1 MSSTKVK
8 SSRAAHRRSAKAIVS
23 SVKEICA
30 SFGGEKS
37 LQAKLLSYKVTL
49 KGKLEIL
56 EKLDE
61 TVLESIEND
70 AEIDKDQIQESTDFR
85 GFLQETCIEIDLCLK
100 EYVKN
105 EQPEH
110 RATSGAVDTSVA
122 SSLSSKQAS
131 VKLPKIVLK
140 KFDGN
145 PTNFQSFWDSYNTA
159 IHENEDISDVNK
171 MAYLFGLLEGPAYS
185 AVKGFTM
192 TGGNY
197 KEVIDV
203 LHERFGSKDVIISS
217 HMDAL
222 LKLPL
227 VYNSDTKR
235 LRSVYDL
242 IEQNIRGLKTL
253 GISSKEYGSLLLPIL
268 MSRLPQEFKL
278 ILTRNVLKD

>member
-8 SSRAAHRRSAKAIVS
+8 SSRAAHRRSAKAVVS
-23 SVKEICA
+23 SVKEMYA

-49 KGKLEIL
+49 K

-70 AEIDKDQIQESTDFR
+70 AEINDKEIQESTDFR
-85 GFLQETCIEIDLCLK
+85 GLLQETCIEIDLCLK

-110 RATSGAVDTSVA
+110 GAIPEAVDTSVI
-122 SSLSSKQAS
+122 SSLSSKLAS
-131 VKLPKIVLK
+131 VKLPKTVLK

-145 PTNFQSFWDSYNTA
+145 PTNFQNFWDSYNTA

-185 AVKGFTM
+185 AVKGFSM
-192 TGGNY
+192 TSGNY

-203 LHERFGSKDVIISS
+203 LHECFGSKDVIISS

-227 VYNSDTKR
+227 VNNGNSDTKR

-242 IEQNIRGLKTL
+242 IEQNIR
-253 GISSKEYGSLLLPIL
+253 
-268 MSRLPQEFKL
+268 
-278 ILTRNVLKD
+278 